1 MLTGCTLSRIPDVDR
16 PLTDKGI
23 LTASARLFLDVLQRI
38 IDIDIEISYRVERF
52 DSLALLMARYPKPR
66 PNQLAI
72 RSGEG
77 LAVYNDSLSAWV
89 LAADDTTL
97 IT

>member
-1 MLTGCTLSRIPDVDR
+1 MSNIPDRTV
-16 PLTDKGI
+16 PLTIKGI
-23 LTASARLFLDVLQRI
+23 LTEPSRLFLNTLQRI
-38 IDIDIEISYRVERF
+38 INIDIEISYRVERF
-52 DSLALLMARYPKPR
+52 DSLALLSDKYKNPR

-77 LAVYNDSLSAWV
+77 LAIYNDNLSLWV
-89 LAADDTTL
+89 LASDDTTP

>member
-1 MLTGCTLSRIPDVDR
+1 MSDIPDVNQR
-16 PLTDKGI
+16 LTKDGF
-23 LTASARLFLDVLQRI
+23 LLDAPRLFLNTLQRI
-38 IDIDIEISYRVERF
+38 IKLDIEISYRVERF
-52 DSLALLMARYPKPR
+52 DSLALLSAKYKNPQ

-77 LAVYNDSLSAWV
+77 LAVYNDNLSLWV
-89 LAADDTTL
+89 LASDDTTP